1 MKFRLS
7 TFLLL
12 ITIFA
17 LATGWLWERRHY
29 KKKLEEQVYTLQDAE
44 CSIIGSLHK
53 MMFAQRLQMLA
64 DGEITQT
71 EFDDF
76 KTRSL
81 MDNVIYL
88 HLNEKIATNT
98 TFDLSD
104 GVKFSTDQ
112 NGRMLRIAGQSLHL
126 LGITSS
132 DELNE
137 ILKKDT
143 DRIEWFGSDL
153 FHENGNIND
162 SFADFAKRSIE
173 NYQSLLDLS
182 E

>member
-1 MKFRLS
+1 M
-7 TFLLL
+7 
-12 ITIFA
+12 
-17 LATGWLWERRHY
+17 WERRHY
-29 KKKLEEQVYTLQDAE
+29 KEKLEEQVYTLQDAE

-88 HLNEKIATNT
+88 HLNEEIATNT

-126 LGITSS
+126 LGINSS
-132 DELNE
+132 EELNN

-143 DRIEWFGSDL
+143 YRIEWFGNDL
-153 FHENGNIND
+153 FQENGNISD
-162 SFADFAKRSIE
+162 SFADFADRSIE
-173 NYQSLLDLS
+173 HYQSLLDLN